1 MITIS
6 DIDKMMD
13 YAYDYAIDDVLEAI
27 EKEDG
32 RDIKEVLNDLKENYR
47 FRREKR
53 VAKEPELKS

>member
-6 DIDKMMD
+6 DIDKMMN
-13 YAYDYAIDDVLEAI
+13 YAYDCAIDDIIEEI

-32 RDIKEVLNDLKENYR
+32 RDIKEVLNDLKENYC

-53 VAKEPELKS
+53 VTKELELK